1 MENKEIKA
9 HYGITGIMDSIL
21 MGLEQQGKNIRDLK
35 PKDLSVI
42 DEFHTRG
49 LESTIEIAELA
60 QIKSQFTVLDVGCG
74 LGGSARYLA
83 NEFGCSVIGI
93 DLTDEYIDVANKLT
107 EMVGLSDKVS
117 FKQGSALNLPFTSEM
132 FDIVWTEHTQM
143 NIPDKDKFYS
153 ELSRVIKPGGSLV
166 FHDIFGTG
174 ITPYYPTPWAE
185 YTSLSS
191 LCTQEEAKRAIEKSH
206 LSITEWR
213 DKSFQS
219 KEFFV
224 KMTKKLEKSQNAPL
238 GLHLLM
244 GKTAKIKFQNIA
256 KNLEE
261 DRIAIIQ
268 GKATKTP

>member
-1 MENKEIKA
+1 MYA
-9 HYGITGIMDSIL
+9 
-21 MGLEQQGKNIRDLK
+21 IR
-35 PKDLSVI
+35 S
-42 DEFHTRG
+42 
-49 LESTIEIAELA
+49 
-60 QIKSQFTVLDVGCG
+60 
-74 LGGSARYLA
+74 
-83 NEFGCSVIGI
+83 
-93 DLTDEYIDVANKLT
+93 
-107 EMVGLSDKVS
+107 
-117 FKQGSALNLPFTSEM
+117 
-132 FDIVWTEHTQM
+132 
-143 NIPDKDKFYS
+143 
-153 ELSRVIKPGGSLV
+153 
-166 FHDIFGTG
+166 
-174 ITPYYPTPWAE
+174 YYAE

-219 KEFFV
+219 TEFFV